1 MSATASATDRIFN
14 FSAGPAVLP
23 ESVLEQAQKDLWN
36 ICDSGIGIMEHS
48 HRGKVFDRVIE
59 EAEADCRKIADISN
73 DYAVLFLQG
82 GASTQFGQIPM
93 NFLSPERVA
102 DYPNTGEWTTKAI
115 NDAKK
120 FGKVNVPFDGTAENF
135 VRVPTDADLEGQLS
149 SDAAYLHYCSNN
161 TIFGTRYL
169 TPPQTKAPLI
179 CDTSSEMFSRPIDIN
194 RHALIYAG
202 AQKNLGPSGVTLVI
216 IRRDFA
222 ETANPNLMAMMD
234 YRNHIKN
241 GSRYNTPP
249 AFGIYFMGL
258 VFKWILNQGGLESI
272 ERRNAAKA
280 QLIYDAIDESEGFYI
295 GHSQPWCR
303 SHMNVTFRLSNPDL
317 ESEFLKEAAAQRM
330 DGLKGHRSTGGIRAS
345 IYNAFPHAGCEA
357 LANLMRDFMARKG

>member
-1 MSATASATDRIFN
+1 MNANAVATDRIYN

-23 ESVLEQAQKDLWN
+23 ESVIEQAQKDLWN
-36 ICDSGIGIMEHS
+36 IRDSGIGILEHS

-59 EAEADCRKIADISN
+59 EAEADCRKIGNISD

-93 NFLSPERVA
+93 NFLGPDRIA

-115 NDAKK
+115 KDAKK
-120 FGKVNVPFDGTAENF
+120 FGKVNVPFDGAAENF
-135 VRVPTDADLEGQLS
+135 IRVPTDADLEGKLS
-149 SDAAYLHYCSNN
+149 PNARYLHYCSNN
-161 TIFGTRYL
+161 TIFGTRYP
-169 TPPQTKAPLI
+169 TPPRTDAPLI
-179 CDTSSEMFSRPIDIN
+179 CDASSEMFSRPIDID
-194 RHALIYAG
+194 RHVLIYAG

-222 ETANPNLMAMMD
+222 ETANSNLMEMMD

-249 AFGIYFMGL
+249 TFGIYIMGL
-258 VFKWILNQGGLESI
+258 VFKWILEQGGLEAM

-280 QLIYDAIDESEGFYI
+280 QLIYDAIDESEGFYV
-295 GHSQPWCR
+295 GHSQTWCR
-303 SHMNVTFRLSNPDL
+303 SHMNVTFRLKNPDL
-317 ESEFLKEAAAQRM
+317 EAVFLKAAAEQRM

-357 LANLMRDFMARKG
+357 LAQLMRDFANRHG